1 MSVKFTNNAVAAL
14 AASVSTTSTTIAVTP
29 SAGVLFPVLAAG
41 DWFPVTVLDSTGA
54 FEIMRCTARSG
65 DTLTVT
71 RAQEGT
77 AAKAF
82 NAGARVE
89 HRVTSDALAAVKT
102 EAIATA
108 VATSAIGFTPVQQG
122 GGAGQATNKI
132 YIGWSG
138 SGIKAQVDAV
148 DYGTLWSTYNF
159 NPGSYMPLTGANF
172 TGNFG
177 IYNTS
182 PTVMFYD
189 TDWGPRQLH
198 CNSGLIGFLTSGGG
212 WGVYSDDAGNL
223 IASGNVAAYSDA
235 KHKADIKPVAGALAL
250 VERLRGVRYT
260 DKRTGQARVGVIAQE
275 VQEVLPEVVG
285 EGPDGLHVDYGN
297 IVGPLIEAVKELAAE
312 VRTMNRGL

>member
-14 AASVSTTSTTIAVTP
+14 AASVSTTSTSIAVTP
-29 SAGVLFPVLAAG
+29 SAGVIFPVLAAG
-41 DWFPVTVLDSTGA
+41 DWFPVTVLDNTGA

-65 DTLTVT
+65 DTLSVT

-89 HRVTSDALAAVKT
+89 HRMTSDALAAVKS

-122 GGAGQATNKI
+122 GGAGQVTNKI

-138 SGIKAQVDAV
+138 SGIKAQVDAT

-159 NPGSYMPLTGANF
+159 NPASYMPLSGANF

-235 KHKADIKPVAGALAL
+235 KHKTDIKPVAGALAL

-275 VQEVLPEVVG
+275 VREVLPEVVG

-297 IVGPLIEAVKELAAE
+297 IVGAIIEAVKELSIE